1 MTRARFKAFTFDCYG
16 TLIDWETGLQA
27 WLGAWAARRAVARDA
42 DTLVSTFAAIQ
53 RTLQAVRPAMLY
65 RDLLAEALRRMAS
78 AWSVPCPEED
88 ARAFARSIAEW
99 PAFPDSRA
107 ALARLKRGHRLL
119 VLSNVDRQS
128 FAHSDEKL
136 GRVFDAVVTA
146 EDVGAYKPDAR
157 MFEALLD
164 RLARLGVAPHEVL
177 HVAQSR
183 FHDIAP
189 AGRLGLA
196 TCWID
201 RRAGKAG
208 RGAVVAPEGPPPVP
222 DFTFRLLADLAAA
235 HDAGG

>member
-1 MTRARFKAFTFDCYG
+1 MTLARFKAFAFDCYG

-27 WLGAWAARRAVARDA
+27 WLGAWAARRGVARDA
-42 DTLVSTFAAIQ
+42 DTLVSTFAAAQ
-53 RTLQAVRPAMLY
+53 RPLQAVRPAMLY

-78 AWSVPCPEED
+78 GCGVPCPEED
-88 ARAFARSIAEW
+88 ARAFGDSIKDW

-119 VLSNVDRQS
+119 VLSNVDRES
-128 FAHSDEKL
+128 FAHSDETL
-136 GRVFDAVVTA
+136 DRIFDAVVTA

-164 RLARLGVAPHEVL
+164 RLARLGVARDEVL

-201 RRAGKAG
+201 RRTGKAG
-208 RGAVVAPEGPPPVP
+208 RGAAVAPEGPPPVA
-222 DFTFRLLADLAAA
+222 DFTFRSLAELADA
-235 HDAGG
+235 HDAGA